1 MLKELSELRRIKE
14 KKALQMKDIID
25 KAEEYIRTNP
35 PQLSVYALHG
45 WHQKQQLDV
54 SGHGGGGEQV

>member
-35 PQLSVYALHG
+35 PQLSVYALH
-45 WHQKQQLDV
+45 WWYQK
-54 SGHGGGGEQV
+54 